1 MKNTFMTLLFLVSL
15 LFSQSL
21 AAEVMDVGFEQSTD
35 GSKLVTIANT
45 LIGATS
51 HVSLNLS
58 LDSGTSFFEMQQGLS
73 GDVGTNIAPS
83 EHTMTLDLNALGG
96 IASNKV
102 HTAIESSS
110 NVLACSE

>member
-35 GSKLVTIANT
+35 GSKLANT